1 MPPTVK
7 WNFLAT
13 DEFMKWIVKM
23 LRTARRNRIMP
34 DKITVISLIWM
45 TMVAGMLT
53 ATVTL
58 YQPSFQAS
66 KAGGPTVTAR
76 SQSPMHYYR

>member
-1 MPPTVK
+1 
-7 WNFLAT
+7 
-13 DEFMKWIVKM
+13 
-23 LRTARRNRIMP
+23 MP

-58 YQPSFQAS
+58 YQPSFQSS
-66 KAGGPTVTAR
+66 KSGGATITAH
-76 SQSPMHYYR
+76 SQSSMHYYR